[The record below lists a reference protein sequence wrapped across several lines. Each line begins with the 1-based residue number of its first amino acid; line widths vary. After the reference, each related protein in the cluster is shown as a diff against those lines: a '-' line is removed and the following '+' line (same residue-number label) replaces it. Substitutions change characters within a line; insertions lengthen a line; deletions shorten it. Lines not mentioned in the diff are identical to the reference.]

1 MTPPS
6 ALSGPVPP
14 LGIANFRHVTKCRGG
29 SGGDL
34 PSFLPVRCLMLKLV
48 HPQISKPWECH
59 LYFAQGCHLNFA
71 LTLGKAAHRQRPHQV
86 GIGTQNGE
94 VKKRS
99 RTLSTGM
106 WRISDKILLAS
117 VNYVTLLGRSPSY
130 FVQWTD
136 SELAPSAIRRMSV
149 PPHQRP
155 ELKCYGQNPS
165 SAAGVASYPTRRA
178 GSRDCGCMV
187 RG

>member
-71 LTLGKAAHRQRPHQV
+71 LTALQQGHRARV
-86 GIGTQNGE
+86 VARATI
-94 VKKRS
+94 K
-99 RTLSTGM
+99 
-106 WRISDKILLAS
+106 
-117 VNYVTLLGRSPSY
+117 Y
-130 FVQWTD
+130 
-136 SELAPSAIRRMSV
+136 RRMVAIEFATCRSG
-149 PPHQRP
+149 RTGGASGWAILGNGRRR
-155 ELKCYGQNPS
+155 ELIG
-165 SAAGVASYPTRRA
+165 GI
-178 GSRDCGCMV
+178 
-187 RG
+187 

>member
-34 PSFLPVRCLMLKLV
+34 PSFLPVRCLMLNLV

-71 LTLGKAAHRQRPHQV
+71 LTLADAIEIDRIGAATAAVLAV
-86 GIGTQNGE
+86 GGE
-94 VKKRS
+94 V
-99 RTLSTGM
+99 TYQIPT
-106 WRISDKILLAS
+106 AS
-117 VNYVTLLGRSPSY
+117 SGVET
-130 FVQWTD
+130 
-136 SELAPSAIRRMSV
+136 SA
-149 PPHQRP
+149 
-155 ELKCYGQNPS
+155 
-165 SAAGVASYPTRRA
+165 
-178 GSRDCGCMV
+178 
-187 RG
+187 